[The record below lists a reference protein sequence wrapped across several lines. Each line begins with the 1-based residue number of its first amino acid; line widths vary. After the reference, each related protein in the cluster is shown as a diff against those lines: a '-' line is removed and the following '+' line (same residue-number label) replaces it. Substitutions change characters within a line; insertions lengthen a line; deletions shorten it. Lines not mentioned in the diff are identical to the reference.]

1 MNANVSV
8 DGFINARHRFFQ
20 WRNELDFVR
29 MTMLALAFACL
40 TGMSAFV
47 RVYTPISAVPF
58 TLQTFVV
65 LMAGMVLGHKWG
77 GFSQIMYV
85 GLALAG
91 IPWTSNGGGVEAV
104 FGYTGGYLLGFI
116 LAAFVVGYLTDMTPK
131 YRNTKFQIPIMTL
144 GMLLI
149 YVPGVTV
156 LAAVTGMPLFG
167 MTGAIMLGAGVF
179 IIWDIVKLVMAGAA
193 GKVLLT
199 KQAF

>member
-1 MNANVSV
+1 MNVNV
-8 DGFINARHRFFQ
+8 DGFIDARHRFFQ

-58 TLQTFVV
+58 TLQTFMV

-77 GFSQIMYV
+77 GLSQIMYV

-91 IPWTSNGGGVEAV
+91 IPWTASGGGADAV

-116 LAAFVVGYLTDMTPK
+116 LAAFVVGYLTDMAPK
-131 YRNTKFQIPIMTL
+131 FRNAKFQVPIMTL
-144 GMLLI
+144 GMALI
-149 YVPGVTV
+149 YIPGVAV
-156 LAAVTGMPLFG
+156 LAAITGMPLFG